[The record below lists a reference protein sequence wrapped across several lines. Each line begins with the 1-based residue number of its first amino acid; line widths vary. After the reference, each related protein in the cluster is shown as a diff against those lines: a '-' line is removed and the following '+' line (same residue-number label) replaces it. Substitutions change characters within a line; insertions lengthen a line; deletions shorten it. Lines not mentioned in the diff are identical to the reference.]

1 MSKFLNKDQQ
11 QQFDKILDELRQSQQ
26 PEQEGLRIKVGS
38 RIVYRENEPGQPDV
52 DTIKPQELEKLDAAL
67 ENSDKAKGAVTIS
80 FIKPAEEEV
89 YKFKD
94 GELEIDKRRYVP
106 EQDQDEEPTLN
117 PDQVQQVTEEDLV
130 ANQRPQVELDEEKTS
145 RQKALPPSKSP
156 QMGAEWGY
164 VQASYFLEGA
174 DKVFGEGYQS
184 ITPAGLVAAAEM
196 GVDIWKLGKQQEPE
210 VIQGEIVEAPT
221 LQGTPERATLPS
233 AVEPSAQTPLSPEQR
248 IEQLTERLE
257 KMAQQ
262 MEQMEQRLEEMRGQ
276 QSERVEQVPEPK
288 DSKLGDW
295 FRDFKQGFA
304 DKAQD
309 FKDQIAE
316 RGQQFGDFVREGIDS
331 LKDRAREAVGQGLE
345 TATKWAVS
353 AFGKDQGDGSKQLG
367 NFRAQ
372 GDRLEIGSARQRLE
386 EMKQTQQQPQ
396 EIGSARQRLNE
407 MLWQQ
412 AETDNQNRTRDLGIE
427 R

>member
-11 QQFDKILDELRQSQQ
+11 QQFDKILDELRESQR
-26 PEQEGLRIKVGS
+26 PEQEGIRIKVGS
-38 RIVYRENEPGQPDV
+38 KIVYREKEPGQPDV
-52 DTIKPQELEKLDAAL
+52 DAIKPQELEKLDAAL

-117 PDQVQQVTEEDLV
+117 PDQAQQAAEEDLA
-130 ANQRPQVELDEEKTS
+130 ANQRPQTELDEEKDPG
-145 RQKALPPSKSP
+145 QKALPPSKSP

-184 ITPAGLVAAAEM
+184 MTPAGLVAAAEM
-196 GVDIWKLGKQQEPE
+196 GVDIWRLGRGQETE
-210 VIQGEIVEAPT
+210 VVQGEIVDPPA
-221 LQGTPERATLPS
+221 LQGTPERAALPS
-233 AVEPSAQTPLSPEQR
+233 AVEGQTQLSPEQR
-248 IEQLTERLE
+248 IEQLTSRLDR
-257 KMAQQ
+257 MAQQ
-262 MEQMEQRLEEMRGQ
+262 MGQMQQQLEEMRSQ
-276 QSERVEQVPEPK
+276 QTERVEQTPEPK
-288 DSKLGDW
+288 ENKLGDW
-295 FRDFKQGFA
+295 FRDFKQGFT
-304 DKAQD
+304 DKAQE
-309 FKDQIAE
+309 FKDQIAQ

-367 NFRAQ
+367 NFRAE
-372 GDRLEIGSARQRLE
+372 GDRLEVGSARQRLE
-386 EMKQTQQQPQ
+386 EMRQAPQQPQ

-407 MLWQQ
+407 LLRQQ
-412 AETDNQNRTRDLGIE
+412 AETDNQNRTRDMDVD